1 MTETKILI
9 RLLAHRATYLSQ
21 FLYPIVFYCIGQ
33 CVVVISRLTMRPG
46 LARPCRGRAMQG
58 WTGYNRDFHTARSV
72 LICDGRLRACAGRR
86 TVGPFL
92 QIGVSSRQALLPRA
106 HEALNAAG

>member
-1 MTETKILI
+1 MTETEILI

-46 LARPCRGRAMQG
+46 LARPCRGGLCRVDRVQQG
-58 WTGYNRDFHTARSV
+58 LSHGTAGTH
-72 LICDGRLRACAGRR
+72 L
-86 TVGPFL
+86 
-92 QIGVSSRQALLPRA
+92 
-106 HEALNAAG
+106 